1 MQHLDNTTQK
11 VDSPPLVSLEDFIRY
26 HKPPINMR
34 WAIQIHAVEM
44 TRLGVVTRYGRKILI
59 DPKQFW
65 EWLRGNKVNLNN
77 Q

>member
-11 VDSPPLVSLEDFIRY
+11 VDPPPLVSLEDFIRY

-44 TRLGVVTRYGRKILI
+44 TRLGVIYRY
-59 DPKQFW
+59 
-65 EWLRGNKVNLNN
+65 
-77 Q
+77 